1 MHSHTSIPLVLVF
14 CGIMILTGSCN
25 ESLPPYENP
34 SNYLQGS
41 ILETYVLAHQN
52 NYMGVHV
59 RIANVF
65 DETLDGEVH
74 LDGQLRIRSVTDPSI
89 VKTVS
94 LTALNLTRAKHY
106 DAASSRLTIDP
117 GDTVQLSYAWDFI
130 DDNGR
135 DLRTSFFRFFADT
148 TCPYRCLA
156 YTEDFRLSGQV
167 TVFSG
172 RPSVQLKE
180 STFSLCYVNFH
191 VNPAYC
197 PPILFGAPCNYYP
210 MPGDQPCTP

>member
-1 MHSHTSIPLVLVF
+1 MLAF
-14 CGIMILTGSCN
+14 CGAVLIIGSCN
-25 ESLPPYENP
+25 ESLPPYQDP
-34 SNYLQGS
+34 TGYLQGS

-65 DETLDGEVH
+65 DETLEGPVR
-74 LDGQLRIRSVTDPSI
+74 LVGQLQIRSVRDPSI

-94 LTALNLTRAKHY
+94 LSVLNLTRAKHY
-106 DAASSRLTIDP
+106 DASSSRLAIDP
-117 GDTVQLSYAWDFI
+117 SDTVQLSYSWDFI

-135 DLRTSFFRFFADT
+135 DLRTAFFRFFADT

-156 YTEDFRLSGQV
+156 YMEDFRLSGQL

-180 STFSLCYVNFH
+180 STFSLCYVTSH
-191 VNPAYC
+191 VDPAYC

-210 MPGDQPCTP
+210 SPNDQPCTP

>member
-1 MHSHTSIPLVLVF
+1 MRSHPSLLLLLACSCV
-14 CGIMILTGSCN
+14 MILIGSCN
-25 ESLPPYENP
+25 ESLPPYEDP
-34 SNYLQGS
+34 RLYLQGS
-41 ILETYVLAHQN
+41 ILETYILAHQN

-65 DETLDGEVH
+65 DETLEGPVQ
-74 LDGQLRIRSVTDPSI
+74 LQGQVQIRSARDPSI

-94 LTALNLTRAKHY
+94 LNVLNLTKAKRY
-106 DAASSRLTIDP
+106 DASSSRLTIDP
-117 GDTVQLSYAWDFI
+117 GDTIQLSYSWDFI

-180 STFSLCYVNFH
+180 STFSLCYVTSH